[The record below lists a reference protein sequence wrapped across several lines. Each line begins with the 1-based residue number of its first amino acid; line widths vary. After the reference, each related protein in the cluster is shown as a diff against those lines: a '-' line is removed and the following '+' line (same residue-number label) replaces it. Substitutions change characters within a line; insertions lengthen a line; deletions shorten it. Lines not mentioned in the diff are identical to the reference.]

1 MSIDAK
7 AILQGVRG
15 LLRECNTPHGIQTDG
30 SYLSQLQDF
39 ARLRLIQLKR
49 PLTRLE
55 TGEIKTAQERAI
67 VAAFELGFAASELR
81 MKDVYEDAIYEGWR
95 LQEGRDNGREA
106 ARQAKARTTRRTR
119 DAIKAAALDLYKS
132 NPNLVRNDAATAR
145 AIEVM
150 RLPDLC
156 RNGQPIGSSAIV
168 KHLRNL
174 HRSEKL

>member
-1 MSIDAK
+1 
-7 AILQGVRG
+7 
-15 LLRECNTPHGIQTDG
+15 
-30 SYLSQLQDF
+30 
-39 ARLRLIQLKR
+39 
-49 PLTRLE
+49 
-55 TGEIKTAQERAI
+55 
-67 VAAFELGFAASELR
+67 

-95 LQEGRDNGREA
+95 LQEGRENGREA

-156 RNGQPIGSSAIV
+156 RNGQPIGSSV
-168 KHLRNL
+168 GGVSSHHLLRAKTCASDWRKASFWP
-174 HRSEKL
+174 HPK